1 MSFHTCTSTS
11 IFKDEEHLGQRE
23 RMSIILMSIA
33 KLPSSH
39 TYEWWFFKTFDNFQ
53 SDSQGFFEVWV

>member
-1 MSFHTCTSTS
+1 MLCWYKLHQINYLVQMSFHTSTSTS

-39 TYEWWFFKTFDNFQ
+39 TYE
-53 SDSQGFFEVWV
+53 